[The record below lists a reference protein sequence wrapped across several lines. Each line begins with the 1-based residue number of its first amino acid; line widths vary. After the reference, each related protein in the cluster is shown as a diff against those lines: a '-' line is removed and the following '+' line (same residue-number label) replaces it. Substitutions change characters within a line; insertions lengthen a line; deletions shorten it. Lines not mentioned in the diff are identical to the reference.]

1 MIVPRARTRPVIA
14 MPPARTRRPI
24 EGVTKPVPLLP
35 VLPVSI
41 AFFDLS
47 LTGTGVALYKDGAI
61 STKVWKV
68 KSKGM
73 ERLAELDDLM
83 RTFLMEEYPAAVGV
97 EGYSFGSKN
106 SRAHSIGEWGG
117 VAKMAIMERTRI
129 QSFIASP
136 GTVKKFLTGNGNAA
150 KSEMPLHLFKRYGIT
165 IPQEDEADAAS
176 GSILIG
182 AHLYASAFTSL
193 TQFQRDAIKGIEVM
207 A

>member
-1 MIVPRARTRPVIA
+1 VIVPRARTRPPVIVD
-14 MPPARTRRPI
+14 PPRRTRPLAGI
-24 EGVTKPVPLLP
+24 TPPPPLLP

-47 LTGTGVALYKDGAI
+47 LTGTGVALYKDGEI
-61 STKVWKV
+61 TTQLW
-68 KSKGM
+68 KSKLKGM
-73 ERLAELDDLM
+73 ARLADLDDRI

-129 QSFIASP
+129 KAFIASP
-136 GTVKKFLTGNGNAA
+136 GTVKKFMTGAGNAA

-165 IPQEDEADAAS
+165 VPQEDEADATC

-193 TQFQRDAIKGIEVM
+193 TQFQRDAIKGIELM